1 METAVECKGLP
12 FERKLVSST
21 AVYRILAKMIP
32 FPHLGC

>member
-12 FERKLVSST
+12 FERKLISST